1 MKSCGREVQKN
12 LQEELL
18 GMNIL
23 VVDDFEDNR
32 DLIVTLLEDQG
43 YKNFLEAED
52 GKKALEILESNE
64 VIDLVLLDINMPK
77 MNGYEVLDY
86 MKSHDQLLPI
96 PVIMVTAVDQQD
108 SVLRCI
114 EKGAED
120 YLTKPVEETLMWA
133 RVHASLERKYLRN
146 KERQLLKQ
154 VQSEK
159 RKSEEILYHVIPESV
174 AERLRRG
181 EESIAD
187 TIDDATV
194 LFADLVGFTALSATV
209 NAASLVHM
217 LNYVFRAFDEFGKEL
232 KLEKIKTIGDSYM
245 IVGGIP
251 PNTEDHQ
258 IRCMQFANKALDH
271 IDVFNENH
279 GMNLQLRVGLHS
291 GPVVAGVIG
300 QTRFTYDLWG
310 ETVNLASRMETLG
323 VPGRVQVTQSTYER
337 LQSRFDFEPR
347 GKIDVKGKGEMETY
361 LSLAPSLTENARMSL
376 QEPEAT
382 ASR

>member
-1 MKSCGREVQKN
+1 MPRGLPRGSLLKSCGREVQKN

-64 VIDLVLLDINMPK
+64 VIDLVLLDINMSK

-146 KERQLLKQ
+146 KECQLLKQ

-245 IVGGIP
+245 IVVGIP

-291 GPVVAGVIG
+291 GPVGAGVIG

-310 ETVNLASRMETLG
+310 EN
-323 VPGRVQVTQSTYER
+323 
-337 LQSRFDFEPR
+337 
-347 GKIDVKGKGEMETY
+347 GK
-361 LSLAPSLTENARMSL
+361 PC
-376 QEPEAT
+376 Q
-382 ASR
+382 